1 MIMLG
6 IVCKCKQRE
15 CEAMS
20 CSFAVCR
27 ATRLCEPKQS
37 QIRLRVNK
45 KKKKQIWNENII
57 LVRGYL
63 YPVCTVYAYATVD
76 GDASGFFRS
85 LAGTDDD
92 EVQI

>member
-1 MIMLG
+1 MKRWAAALPYVG
-6 IVCKCKQRE
+6 QRG
-15 CEAMS
+15 CANQNS
-20 CSFAVCR
+20 R
-27 ATRLCEPKQS
+27 RLDWES
-37 QIRLRVNK
+37 I
-45 KKKKQIWNENII
+45 KKKQIWNENII